1 MEGHQMSVPTIGTL
15 PARAHATD
23 AGADLKAAEYVVI
36 PSQTRA
42 LVHTGTSVQ
51 LPAGTVGYI
60 TPRSGLA
67 TKHGVTVLNAPG
79 TIDAGYTGEL
89 AVVLHNTG
97 RQPFEVRPG
106 DRIAQLVVHPVL
118 LPEFTPVGG
127 FADTDRGDGGFGS
140 TGV

>member
-1 MEGHQMSVPTIGTL
+1 MSIPTIGTL
-15 PARAHATD
+15 PVRAHATD
-23 AGADLKAAEYVVI
+23 AGADLKAAEHVVI
-36 PSQTRA
+36 PPQARA

-67 TKHGVTVLNAPG
+67 AKHGVTVLNAPG

-97 RQPFEVRPG
+97 RHPFEVHPG
-106 DRIAQLVVHPVL
+106 DRIAQLVVQPVL
-118 LPEFTPVGG
+118 LSEFTPVDG
-127 FADTDRGDGGFGS
+127 FTGTDRGAGGFGS
-140 TGV
+140 TGMHA